1 MKHNVGD
8 DPERRSSRQHA
19 GHSSTVV
26 FVSAEELE
34 RRSTF
39 AAEIDRIQRRLGPVE
54 LTVVEMMDYPFYDID
69 PNEFSFTPEEQE
81 RRKALADEADRIR
94 AAIGP
99 LGFSAV
105 DVIRQARDGGDAA
118 TD

>member
-1 MKHNVGD
+1 MKHTIGD
-8 DPERRSSRQHA
+8 ERERRSSRQPTDQ
-19 GHSSTVV
+19 SSPAV
-26 FVSAEELE
+26 FVAAEDLE
-34 RRSTF
+34 RRRTF

-54 LTVVEMMDYPFYDID
+54 LTAVELMDYPFYDID
-69 PNEFSFTPEEQE
+69 PNEFSFTPEEHE

-105 DVIRQARDGGDAA
+105 DVIREARDGNDAA
-118 TD
+118 TH